1 MMDRVTEGEARE
13 KRGEHEYV
21 KVRDFE
27 RPIVATQ
34 IIANNV
40 QVTMA
45 VWAAGITGG
54 ILTVFMLVFNGV
66 SIGAM
71 AALYANHGIFRQIG
85 LFVLPHSVLELSA
98 ICIAAG
104 GGFLIASALIL
115 PGALTRRAAFVV
127 KGRRAVRL
135 LAASTLMLLVAG
147 SLEGLLSPRVDVPNW
162 TKFFAA
168 AATALLMLF
177 YFTRGT
183 GAVEEAPLEENAYSD
198 ARALISR

>member
-1 MMDRVTEGEARE
+1 
-13 KRGEHEYV
+13 
-21 KVRDFE
+21 
-27 RPIVATQ
+27 
-34 IIANNV
+34 
-40 QVTMA
+40 
-45 VWAAGITGG
+45 
-54 ILTVFMLVFNGV
+54 
-66 SIGAM
+66 
-71 AALYANHGIFRQIG
+71 
-85 LFVLPHSVLELSA
+85 VLELSA